1 MSNLSGPAAGI
12 TMTNPL
18 DEYFRCASVPIRFG
32 LTNELSRDA
41 GYFQFGPG
49 TICFGRSSAG
59 FRSKRPDEKLYD
71 VGNDV
76 VRRDEMVL
84 LPFDPCDV
92 ANGLRGER
100 YVISK
105 GSGQKQAAQKMM
117 RDAYYSLRPFMPLG
131 FRKHLQRLHLNGW
144 EKIPFPTWPVDRTT
158 DSIFEKLLV
167 LALKSEGLKE
177 IPFIWFWPDGAQG
190 AAVMTHDVETE
201 LGRVFC
207 SELMDINDQFQ
218 VPASFQVVPEKR
230 YPVPQEYLREIEE
243 RGYEVN
249 VQDLNHDGR
258 LFDDY
263 QEFTRRAAKINEYGK
278 QYRAA
283 GFRSAILY
291 RKQEWYG
298 HLDFEYDM
306 SVPNV
311 AHLDPQRG
319 GCCTVMPYFVGNM
332 VELPVTLTQDHTL
345 FNILKDYSLDLW
357 KRQTELILR
366 QHGLLNFIVHPD
378 YIIAKRP
385 QDTYKSLL
393 GYLSELRAE
402 RGLWIAHPREV
413 SRWWKQRKEMK
424 LERQNGGWAVEGA
437 GKERARIAFARLDGG
452 ELVYTL
458 EDKMPK
464 Q

>member
-1 MSNLSGPAAGI
+1 
-12 TMTNPL
+12 MTNPI
-18 DEYFRCASVPIRFG
+18 DQYFRCAPLPIHFG
-32 LTNELSRDA
+32 LTNELSGDA

-49 TICFGRSSAG
+49 TVCFGRSSAG
-59 FRSKRPDEKLYD
+59 FRSRRPDEKLYD
-71 VGNDV
+71 VVNDV
-76 VRRDEMVL
+76 VLRDGMVL

-92 ANGLRGER
+92 ADRLHGER
-100 YVISK
+100 YMVSH
-105 GSGQKQAAQKMM
+105 GSGRRWAKKMI
-117 RDAYYSLRPFMPLG
+117 RDAYYSLRPFMPMA
-131 FRKHLQRLHLNGW
+131 FRKHLQRIHLSGW
-144 EKIPFPTWPVDRTT
+144 EKIPFPRWPVDCTA
-158 DSIFEKLLV
+158 DSVFEKLVV
-167 LALKSEGLKE
+167 LALKSEGMEE

-201 LGRVFC
+201 AGRVFC
-207 SELMDINDQFQ
+207 SELMDINDGFQ
-218 VPASFQVVPEKR
+218 IPASFQVVPEVR
-230 YPVPQEYLREIEE
+230 YPVPAEYLREIED

-258 LFDDY
+258 LFDEY
-263 QEFTRRAAKINEYGK
+263 KEFARRAAKINEYAK

-298 HLDFEYDM
+298 LLDFEYDM

-319 GCCTVMPYFVGNM
+319 GCCTVMPYFVGEM
-332 VELPVTLTQDHTL
+332 VELPVTMTQDHTL
-345 FNILKDYSLDLW
+345 FNILNDYSLDLW
-357 KRQTELILR
+357 KRQAQLILG

-378 YIIAKRP
+378 YIIANRP

-393 GYLSELRAE
+393 GYLTGLRAE
-402 RGLWIAHPREV
+402 KGLWIAHPREV
-413 SRWWKQRKEMK
+413 SRWWRQRNEMK
-424 LERQNGGWAVEGA
+424 LERRNGSWTVEGA
-437 GKERARIAFARLDGG
+437 GKERARVAFARLEGE

-458 EDKMPK
+458 EDKMVT